1 MSTPRIVDTDI
12 ARIRRQL
19 ESLDHWRLTESL
31 SSAQQA
37 RYEALCLQEENLLA
51 WS

>member
-1 MSTPRIVDTDI
+1 MRTPGIVDTDI

-19 ESLDHWRLTESL
+19 ESLDHWRLTASL
-31 SSAQQA
+31 SPAQQA
-37 RYEALCLQEENLLA
+37 RYDTLCRQEENLLA